1 MAVMTVL
8 ALRAIPPS
16 PQSGVF
22 LRRDGLGAPIQ
33 RRLTP
38 IQRRLLR
45 AGNSSVSARTLPEC
59 REKQCFF
66 HASERDRRGPVG
78 DVRLARAKEEA
89 DVAAGW

>member
-1 MAVMTVL
+1 MVAVMTVL

-22 LRRDGLGAPIQ
+22 PWQDGLGTPIRRQ
-33 RRLTP
+33 RTP

-59 REKQCFF
+59 REKHWFF
-66 HASERDRRGPVG
+66 NASEGDRRGPVG
-78 DVRLARAKEEA
+78 DVRLARGEE
-89 DVAAGW
+89 DTVECW